1 MEAKGPT
8 APSAQL
14 GSILTADLA
23 LGGGDGH
30 VRHVSVLTNELLL
43 YSIISMSYYA
53 GSRLREIR
61 VLNRLSIS
69 DACRRTGVSRAQIS
83 LIENGKADPRLSTV
97 EKLLSSYGASLAD
110 LEPVRVRVPTIDEVS
125 ERAQQAASRLYEV
138 GLGPSDPLA
147 RLDLKRSRG
156 ANTESERQALATRP

>member
-1 MEAKGPT
+1 
-8 APSAQL
+8 
-14 GSILTADLA
+14 
-23 LGGGDGH
+23 
-30 VRHVSVLTNELLL
+30 
-43 YSIISMSYYA
+43 
-53 GSRLREIR
+53 
-61 VLNRLSIS
+61 
-69 DACRRTGVSRAQIS
+69 VSRAQIS

-125 ERAQQAASRLYEV
+125 ERAQQAASRLYEM

-156 ANTESERQALATRP
+156 ADTESERQALATRP